1 MKDPVIFLGSFQSS
15 WGQTPVRTHR
25 VNPNRFRVH
34 DRADGICVAQGA
46 PEDTDIEIKV

>member
-1 MKDPVIFLGSFQSS
+1 MKDPVIFPELLLLPDP
-15 WGQTPVRTHR
+15 WEPTR